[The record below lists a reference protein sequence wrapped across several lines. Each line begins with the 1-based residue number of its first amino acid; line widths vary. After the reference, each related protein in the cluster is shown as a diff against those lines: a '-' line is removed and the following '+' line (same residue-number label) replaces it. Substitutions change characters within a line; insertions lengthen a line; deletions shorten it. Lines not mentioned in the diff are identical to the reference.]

1 MKTKL
6 LFSVLFTLSLTA
18 FSQTLDSENFNSL
31 TIGNFGEDLTGATT
45 GQGGFSIFG
54 NNGDAPTTTTNS
66 ASSNYQIVASGNNS
80 SQGAQITSPN
90 GTAGIRYLFKSI
102 ADEWIGRISGNEIA
116 ELEFDFFTGN
126 TTSTAPFR
134 TFILG
139 TNAGA
144 GTNIVGIQFDPV
156 TNELSG
162 LATLI
167 NNGAQGFFGFNLGPA
182 DSDLILTADTWIT
195 IGCSYNSITGEIRW
209 KTTFNDTNVFF
220 NNAANVITGMVPT
233 EVNFL
238 TFGTT
243 GNTVATNYTIDNYK
257 SKASA
262 TDQLL
267 GLDDVELGIA
277 NFSLFPNPANNVITL
292 TTDTSIKDITVFNN
306 LGQLV
311 LTKRSNF
318 SQTNEIDISNL
329 NSGLYIMN
337 INSENGRK
345 MTKKFIKQ

>member
-31 TIGNFGEDLTGATT
+31 TIGNFGEDLTGAIP

-54 NNGDAPTTTTNS
+54 NNGADPTTTTNS
-66 ASSNYQIVASGNNS
+66 ATSNYQVVASGNSS

-90 GTAGIRYLFKSI
+90 GDAGIRFLFKSI
-102 ADEWIGRISGNEIA
+102 ADEWTGRTSGNDIA
-116 ELEFDFFTGN
+116 ELEFDFFTGS
-126 TTSTAPFR
+126 TTSTALFR
-134 TFILG
+134 TFIFG
-139 TNAGA
+139 TNASA
-144 GTNIVGIQFDPV
+144 GTNIVGIQFDPA

-162 LATLI
+162 LASLI
-167 NNGAQGFFGFNLGPA
+167 SGGTQGFFGFNLGPSDA
-182 DSDLILTADTWIT
+182 DLILPADTWFT
-195 IGCSYNSITGEIRW
+195 IGCSYNSVTGEIRW
-209 KTTFNDTNVFF
+209 KTSFNDTSLVF
-220 NNAANVITGMVPT
+220 NNPGNVITGMLPT
-233 EVNFL
+233 EINFL
-238 TFGTT
+238 TFGTA
-243 GNTVATNYTIDNYK
+243 GNTIATNYTIDNYK

-267 GLDDVELGIA
+267 GLDDVELVTTNI
-277 NFSLFPNPANNVITL
+277 SLVPNPANNVITL
-292 TTDTSIKDITVFNN
+292 TTDTSIKAITVFNN

-329 NSGLYIMN
+329 NSGIYIMN
-337 INSENGRK
+337 INSENGIK